1 MARSKV
7 NGQSIPLRDAA
18 VEPATPTYNPL
29 TSIWDGT
36 DAELLERMLEYYPPE
51 RPKLILDA
59 TMNAGRFWEGSARD
73 VVGLDIEAKFR
84 PHVIADNRRQPFA
97 NCCFDVVVYDPPHIP
112 NQGSDKSKDFNT
124 RFGLVLK
131 SSAENGYNFTHL
143 YPPFVREAFRVLKRE
158 GVLFCKIADYI
169 HNHRYQWA
177 HLEFIRAAVDAGFC
191 ACDCIVKIR
200 KGPILDPKWKRA
212 HHARRQHCYW
222 LVFRK
227 STKCENGGRR

>member
-1 MARSKV
+1 MARYRA
-7 NGQSIPLRDAA
+7 NGQAKL
-18 VEPATPTYNPL
+18 VEDSVSEPPPVTYKPL

-36 DAELLERMLEYYPPE
+36 DAELLEMMLDFYPRE

-59 TMNAGRFWEGSARD
+59 TINAGRFWAGSDRH
-73 VVGLDIEAKFR
+73 VIGLDTNSKFR
-84 PHVIADNRRQPFA
+84 PHVVADNRRQPFED
-97 NCCFDVVVYDPPHIP
+97 CCFDVVVYDPPHIP
-112 NQGSDKSKDFNT
+112 NQGPDKSKDFNT

-143 YPPFVREAFRVLKRE
+143 YPPFLREAFRVLGRE

-177 HLEFIRAAVDAGFC
+177 HIEVVQAAVEAGFC
-191 ACDCIVKIR
+191 ACDCIVKVR
-200 KGPILDPKWKRA
+200 KGPILDPKWKTA

-227 STKCENGGRR
+227 SNQCE